1 MKNVVMP
8 LSAVLFSLLLFFI
21 YISKKRVNLKENKVY
36 LVMIIAILIDSILSS
51 SIQFLTL
58 FKVDDTIFLIADV
71 LNRIDFFTLLVF
83 ASSLFLYTHSITVDD
98 GIEKIDRVGITLLI
112 INIFIFIAY
121 SFCGITFIS
130 NGVDYSIKG
139 DAVNIVYVSVGVY
152 LLLAL
157 LVVIFN
163 IKKLDKRH
171 IPLGATIILASLD
184 LLAFSVNPYLVIIPT
199 TLTFINYIMYFTIE
213 NPDMKMLEQVSFAKE
228 QAELSSQIKTSF
240 LSSMSCEIR
249 TPLNAIMCLSE
260 DNLRYREELPK
271 EVIENCEDINHAGD
285 TLNEIV
291 TNILEMNRIES
302 NQMEIVEVDYNFARE
317 IRLLCEKL
325 KKRIGEKNVFFKF
338 HVADDVPYNLHGDR
352 DKVIS
357 IVSNVVSNAIKYT
370 DEGEITLE
378 IKCINDNNKK
388 ISNLYISCQD
398 TGRGIRQDE
407 FSKIFN
413 KFERLGVEKDTS
425 IQGTG
430 LGLSITKSLVEMLG
444 GNITVSS
451 QYGKGSIFII
461 NLPQKISD
469 APIEKKEVVYNND
482 TKVSYGNKKVLL
494 VDEDKVNI
502 KIYRKEL
509 EDFNLTIEECNS
521 SSECFEKII
530 TGREYSLILMSL
542 SLEEL
547 NGYKT
552 LERLKENPT
561 FEIPVIAL
569 TNDPDADIEKIKS
582 SGFYD
587 CVIKSFTKEEMREK
601 LDKLF
606 RKTNFG
612 DNFVMEAF
620 SDMSKPVKDIVIPNS
635 VDASDSK

>member
-1 MKNVVMP
+1 
-8 LSAVLFSLLLFFI
+8 
-21 YISKKRVNLKENKVY
+21 
-36 LVMIIAILIDSILSS
+36 
-51 SIQFLTL
+51 
-58 FKVDDTIFLIADV
+58 
-71 LNRIDFFTLLVF
+71 
-83 ASSLFLYTHSITVDD
+83 
-98 GIEKIDRVGITLLI
+98 
-112 INIFIFIAY
+112 
-121 SFCGITFIS
+121 
-130 NGVDYSIKG
+130 
-139 DAVNIVYVSVGVY
+139 
-152 LLLAL
+152 
-157 LVVIFN
+157 
-163 IKKLDKRH
+163 
-171 IPLGATIILASLD
+171 
-184 LLAFSVNPYLVIIPT
+184 
-199 TLTFINYIMYFTIE
+199 
-213 NPDMKMLEQVSFAKE
+213 
-228 QAELSSQIKTSF
+228 
-240 LSSMSCEIR
+240 
-249 TPLNAIMCLSE
+249 
-260 DNLRYREELPK
+260 
-271 EVIENCEDINHAGD
+271 
-285 TLNEIV
+285 
-291 TNILEMNRIES
+291 
-302 NQMEIVEVDYNFARE
+302 
-317 IRLLCEKL
+317 
-325 KKRIGEKNVFFKF
+325 
-338 HVADDVPYNLHGDR
+338 
-352 DKVIS
+352 
-357 IVSNVVSNAIKYT
+357 
-370 DEGEITLE
+370 
-378 IKCINDNNKK
+378 
-388 ISNLYISCQD
+388 
-398 TGRGIRQDE
+398 QDE

-461 NLPQKISD
+461 NIPQKISD
-469 APIEKKEVVYNND
+469 APVEKKEVVYNND

-509 EDFNLTIEECNS
+509 EDFNLTIDECNS

-587 CVIKSFTKEEMREK
+587 CVIKSFTKEEMKEK

-635 VDASDSK
+635 VDASNND